1 MDQPRAESAC
11 DGCGMVDSEPR
22 HHVVVLDPTSPPDGL
37 RTVSRHFGCCLDAG
51 CPDQS
56 CVRALAEYKARMVA

>member
-11 DGCGMVDSEPR
+11 DSCGMVDAEPR
-22 HHVVVLDPTSPPDGL
+22 HHIAVLDPHAPPDGL
-37 RTVSRHFGCCLDAG
+37 RTISRHFQCCLDAG

-56 CVRALAEYKARMVA
+56 CVQALAASKARAVA